1 MSGIRDPGLRRFL
14 RREYLRNHAQARRA
28 AAKSEGARRI
38 DVTLHGE
45 ALDNYETV
53 RQYLKG
59 IERLGAERIKSWRP
73 RRRPISDTEVI
84 RMALDRA
91 AAAMRED
98 DEKAAKQGLVQILA
112 D

>member
-28 AAKSEGARRI
+28 ADKSEGARRI
-38 DVTLHGE
+38 DVTLHGA
-45 ALDNYETV
+45 ALADYATV
-53 RQYLKG
+53 RRHIEG
-59 IERLGAERIKSWRP
+59 FERLAQERNISWTP

-84 RMALDRA
+84 HHALSWA
-91 AAAMRED
+91 AARMRED
-98 DEKAAKQGLVQILA
+98 DEDAAAEGIVQILA